1 MIADIDR
8 MTQEK
13 ANKYFNGIPLKELRK
28 NLEAVFSEY
37 GVSRYTISHLCEE
50 DMPYHRILGPDGKIS
65 EKGRKKM
72 EYWASCTEFG
82 DPRREVTFSNSMT
95 DW

>member
-1 MIADIDR
+1 MIVDSVR

-37 GVSRYTISHLCEE
+37 GVSSDTIYHLCEE
-50 DMPYHRILGPDGKIS
+50 DL
-65 EKGRKKM
+65 
-72 EYWASCTEFG
+72 
-82 DPRREVTFSNSMT
+82 
-95 DW
+95 